1 MRSLNTLT
9 KDQENKFSLQYIT
22 NQEGE
27 QIAVILPIEE
37 FESLV
42 ETLEI
47 LTDELFS
54 QKLQASIAQAEAENT
69 ISWEEAKIKL
79 GI

>member
-1 MRSLNTLT
+1 MSSLNTLT
-9 KDQENKFSLQYIT
+9 KNQENKLSLQYIT
-22 NQEGE
+22 NQEGKK
-27 QIAVILPIEE
+27 IAVILPIEE